1 MNSTERQYIRCVNKI
16 LVIGAG
22 RSSLYLIEYL
32 NLYAQSHSYQILVC
46 DQNTSAIEHS
56 LSHITGIQYLQLS
69 IQNESAIEPY
79 IQSAQVVVSLLPAFL
94 HIQVAKLCLKHK
106 THLATASYISPE
118 MKALD
123 AEVKQHDLIF
133 LNEMGL
139 DPGIDHMS
147 AMHLFDQIKQKGG
160 KITGFKSYCGGL
172 VADEDDGDNPWRYKF
187 SWNPRNVILAAQ
199 GGEALYLQDHQQKA
213 LTYQAVFKTIQL
225 IEVPGYGL
233 LEAYANRDSVSYK
246 TLYGL
251 DDVADLLRGTFRK
264 PGYCKAWSTLIDL
277 GLTDT
282 NKIYAF
288 APNSNLRDFYQQVAN
303 WSIQSEM
310 DLLNFVHGDEIL
322 CKQLLYIGC
331 LSDQP
336 LPILQG
342 CAADI
347 LEAILVQKWALRA
360 TDKDL
365 VVMLHDVAYTLHGKA
380 YHHYSSLVLKGEDA
394 HKTAMAKTVGLP
406 LAIGVKLILEKA
418 FQERGVMAPM
428 CPSIYEP
435 VLRELSSFGIVF
447 QDTHSEA

>member
-1 MNSTERQYIRCVNKI
+1 MNSTERQYIRWVNKI

-22 RSSLYLIEYL
+22 RSSIYLIEYL
-32 NLYAQSHSYQILVC
+32 HQYAQNHQYQIVVC
-46 DQNTSAIEHS
+46 DQNTTAIQNS
-56 LSHITGIQYLQLS
+56 LSHLNGIDYLQLS
-69 IQNESAIEPY
+69 IQDESAIEPI
-79 IQSAQVVVSLLPAFL
+79 IQCSKVVVSLLPAFL
-94 HIQVAKLCLKHK
+94 HIQVAKLCLKYK

-123 AEVKQHDLIF
+123 AEVKHNDLIF

-147 AMHLFDQIKQKGG
+147 AMHLFDQIRQSGG
-160 KITGFKSYCGGL
+160 KITGFKSFCGGL

-199 GGEALYLQDHQQKA
+199 GGEAIYLQDHQQKS
-213 LTYQAVFKTIQL
+213 LHYNEVFNTIQA

-251 DDVADLLRGTFRK
+251 DDVKDLLRGTFRK
-264 PGYCKAWSTLIDL
+264 PGFCLGWDTLIQF
-277 GLTDT
+277 GLTNT
-282 NKIYAF
+282 EKVYAF
-288 APNSNLRDFYQQVAN
+288 EPNTSLREFYQRICN
-303 WSIQSEM
+303 WSIQSET
-310 DLLNFVHGDEIL
+310 DLINLVNGNELL

-331 LSDQP
+331 LSDQS
-336 LPILQG
+336 LPKLEG
-342 CAADI
+342 SAADL

-365 VVMLHDVAYTLHGKA
+365 VVMMHDIAYTLNGKA
-380 YHHYSSLVLKGEDA
+380 FHHYSSLVLKGENA

-406 LAIGVKLILEKA
+406 LAIGVKLILENA
-418 FQERGVMAPM
+418 VQERGVLTPM
-428 CPSIYEP
+428 YPSIYLP
-435 VLRELSSFGIVF
+435 VLKELAVLGIVF
-447 QDTHSEA
+447 HDSLVEA